1 MNKDTG
7 IVFSYIFRVCLFFV
21 FFLPLAC
28 QHLAGGN
35 GRVSGSQIIFPLAQ
49 HSVAIDRLHYVRMV
63 MFVDSLTMR
72 NISSL

>member
-21 FFLPLAC
+21 FFLL
-28 QHLAGGN
+28 LVN
-35 GRVSGSQIIFPLAQ
+35 ILLQIIFPLAQ

>member
-21 FFLPLAC
+21 FFLL
-28 QHLAGGN
+28 LVN
-35 GRVSGSQIIFPLAQ
+35 ILLQIIFPLAQ

-63 MFVDSLTMR
+63 MFVDSLTMQ